1 MKGSV
6 IRLDPSRLSD
16 FTLEI
21 ETLDGHTLTYK
32 DRGKVAAAAEQ
43 AGTFGPDN
51 SGQVVPADL
60 DDTERDPNGAR
71 IQIKP

>member
-1 MKGSV
+1 M
-6 IRLDPSRLSD
+6 
-16 FTLEI
+16 
-21 ETLDGHTLTYK
+21 
-32 DRGKVAAAAEQ
+32 AAAAEQ

-51 SGQVVPADL
+51 SGQVVPVDL